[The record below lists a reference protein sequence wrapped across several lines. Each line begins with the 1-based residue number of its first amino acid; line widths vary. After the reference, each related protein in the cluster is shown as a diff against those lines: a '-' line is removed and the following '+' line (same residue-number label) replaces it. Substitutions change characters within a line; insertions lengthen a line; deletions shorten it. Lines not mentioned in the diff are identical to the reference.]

1 MKSIL
6 CFGDSNTW
14 GYDPATKTRF
24 SRNIRWTGVLQN
36 CLEDDFYIIKFNTF
50 IKISNSIQKIYYA

>member
-36 CLEDDFYIIKFNTF
+36 CLEDDFYIIEEGLNVELQILMKEKN
-50 IKISNSIQKIYYA
+50 IN